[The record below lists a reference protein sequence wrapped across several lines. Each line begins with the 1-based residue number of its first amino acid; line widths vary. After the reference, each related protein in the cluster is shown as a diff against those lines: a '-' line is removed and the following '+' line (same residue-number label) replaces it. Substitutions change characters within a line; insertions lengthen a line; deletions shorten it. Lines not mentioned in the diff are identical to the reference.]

1 MKTPAFWFYPPG
13 HLARLLK
20 PLGRAYYA
28 LGQLRSGDPVH
39 GPVPLIVVGNVVAG
53 GAGKTPV
60 VMALAELLK
69 QRGLKVHLM
78 AKGYGGQLKGPLQ
91 VKDSHTAKDVGDEP
105 LLLREIAP
113 TFIGRDRGAAYKLAV
128 QGADIVISDDGMQSP
143 RLAPDL
149 LLLVVDGVLRFG
161 NNCLIP
167 AGPLRE
173 PLARAL
179 SRVDGVIQV
188 GGLAVD
194 YVGLPLVLADFVP
207 KPAEELQGAKIIAFA
222 GIGQP
227 EKFFATCN
235 TSGARVLAAYP
246 FADHHPYSE
255 AEIKRLIA
263 EAKSQNAVLV
273 TTTKDMV
280 RIPPHLR
287 SEVRVI
293 EGKLQ
298 WREMKVIESLINRL
312 LEKSGKHPS

>member
-1 MKTPAFWFYPPG
+1 MKTPSFWFYPPG
-13 HLARLLK
+13 ILSRLLK

-28 LGQLRSGDPVH
+28 LGQLRSGEPVRC
-39 GPVPLIVVGNVVAG
+39 PVPLIVVGNVVAG

-60 VMALAELLK
+60 VMALAEMLK

-91 VKDSHTAKDVGDEP
+91 VTDNHTAKDVGDEP
-105 LLLREIAP
+105 LLLRDIAP
-113 TFIGRDRGAAYKLAV
+113 TFIGRDRGDTYKLAA

-143 RLAPDL
+143 RLHPDL

-194 YVGLPLVLADFVP
+194 YVGLPLVLADFIP
-207 KPAEELQGAKIIAFA
+207 SYSPELQGAKIIAFA

-255 AEIKRLIA
+255 AEIKRLID
-263 EAKSQNAVLV
+263 EAKAQGALLV

-280 RIPPHLR
+280 RVPLHLR
-287 SEVRVI
+287 CEVQVI

-298 WREMKVIESLINRL
+298 WREMKVIESLIDGL
-312 LEKSGKHPS
+312 LESSKKRNS